1 MKDSTKRTIRTTF
14 QLVVSLMAALPLIV
28 SASGVPE
35 TVPGVALALAVGAAV
50 TRIMAIPQVNDL
62 LPSWMRL

>member
-1 MKDSTKRTIRTTF
+1 MKDSTKRTIRTVF

-28 SASGVPE
+28 SASGVAE

-50 TRIMAIPQVNDL
+50 TRIMAIPAVDNL